1 MASSIYIYT
10 NRDDY
15 ENLYKGKT
23 EAWTYETPILDMFIK
38 PTEGYDVDDSIPT
51 NKLWVITNTSKL
63 KERPSLGR
71 TIVHFTNGSA
81 FDHLRGDEV
90 LVEKDKVIYNPKN
103 NQIEFS
109 PRKLRKPLMSLRVD
123 KVIGGKPKKKSRIIF
138 KRILYD
144 LTLDRL
150 NLFV

>member
-103 NQIEFS
+103 NQIEFF

-138 KRILYD
+138 KRKLYD
-144 LTLDRL
+144 LTHDRL